1 MAKLWS
7 LWNEAN
13 FLQLKRRYQN
23 PSCESNLDEL
33 RLFLN
38 SVIMQ
43 NNFCYL
49 HLEKQTQFRLEKKT
63 LNEAKNLLCL
73 FNDGVRYKSIYFKSS
88 LLLKLSRFFATM
100 RQTQTKA

>member
-33 RLFLN
+33 RRFLN
-38 SVIMQ
+38 AVIMQ

-49 HLEKQTQFRLEKKT
+49 HLEKQTRFRLEKNFKRG
-63 LNEAKNLLCL
+63 K
-73 FNDGVRYKSIYFKSS
+73 KSFVFVQRWRS
-88 LLLKLSRFFATM
+88 L
-100 RQTQTKA
+100 